1 MNKTMFYTAVGHLE
15 LKRGPER
22 RPYPVVVVN
31 RREHMMEPIA
41 MLLWSRLCWRL
52 WDRDHLQREYEAAV
66 HEVAGV
72 DARQMEQ
79 AFDDILS
86 QLIRR
91 GLVAAGEGNT
101 QVDALYDLVAD
112 LYVSPLAAG
121 FGSRLSAFSKLLV
134 SGRAVGVIAGRSK
147 QKDRTTEE
155 ERRILRLAH
164 QALLSTAELIK
175 CEESGVQD
183 ISDNEKLL
191 ETLYYDDET
200 TCYNI
205 AHLMRQ
211 SGKRDAVVMAV
222 CNLFLHKQIVFQ
234 RACL

>member
-1 MNKTMFYTAVGHLE
+1 MNKEVFYTAVGHLA
-15 LKRGPER
+15 LKQGPEGQ
-22 RPYPVVVVN
+22 PYPVVVVN
-31 RREHMMEPIA
+31 RREHMMEPVA

-52 WDRDHLQREYEAAV
+52 RDRNRLQREYEAAV
-66 HEVAGV
+66 REVAGA
-72 DARQMEQ
+72 DTRQMEQ

-91 GLVAAGEGNT
+91 GLIAAGEGNT
-101 QVDALYDLVAD
+101 QVDAIYDLVGD
-112 LYVSPLAAG
+112 LYVSPLEAS
-121 FGSRLSAFSKLLV
+121 FGSRLSAFSKLLA
-134 SGRAVGVIAGRSK
+134 SGRAADIIAGKAK
-147 QKDRTTEE
+147 QKDRSTEE

-183 ISDNEKLL
+183 ISDSEKLL
-191 ETLYYDDET
+191 EALYYDDET

-211 SGKRDAVVMAV
+211 SAKRDAVVMAV
-222 CNLFLHKQIVFQ
+222 CNLFLRKQIVFQ